1 MTAVVSEGKQLSKD
15 FKIISE
21 SFKDDEQLM
30 AHVES
35 VRVDVLNI
43 INNMFSL

>member
-1 MTAVVSEGKQLSKD
+1 MAIVVIEGKQLSKD
-15 FKIISE
+15 LKIIFE
-21 SFKDDEQLM
+21 SSKDEEQLM
-30 AHVES
+30 VHVES